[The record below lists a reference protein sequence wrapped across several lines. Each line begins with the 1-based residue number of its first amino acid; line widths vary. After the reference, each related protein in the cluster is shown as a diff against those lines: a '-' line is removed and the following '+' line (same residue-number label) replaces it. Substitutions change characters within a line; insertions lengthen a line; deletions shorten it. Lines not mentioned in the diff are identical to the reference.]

1 MGCTNSKLESE
12 IIQIKKQI
20 DEQCIEQNTLQVE
33 FVYLMNEMKEI
44 NQKLTELQLNQFQDN
59 SIE

>member
-20 DEQCIEQNTLQVE
+20 DEQCIEQHTLQVAH
-33 FVYLMNEMKEI
+33 L
-44 NQKLTELQLNQFQDN
+44 
-59 SIE
+59 